1 MNLPLSEAVLGLVVE
16 AIFGT
21 YGFPL
26 EAIMKST
33 ASSLDSALNRP
44 PLPAAT
50 RNPSAVGSVDASAPG
65 VSPLVSARSALNV
78 QILQSSM
85 EVSIQAGEKSQA
97 LVFRAAIDRIN
108 ELLAPDMGPDAIQ
121 GAMGQDNSAEATA
134 GRILS
139 LTTGFFDAY
148 AAQRPNDDADQ
159 VAKDFVELIR
169 GGFETGF
176 NEATN
181 ILKGLDVF
189 KGDVESGVMKTSELV
204 HKGLDDF
211 LAGKLKPAAS
221 DVAAA

>member
-1 MNLPLSEAVLGLVVE
+1 
-16 AIFGT
+16 
-21 YGFPL
+21 
-26 EAIMKST
+26 MKST
-33 ASSLDSALNRP
+33 ASSLDSAVNRP
-44 PLPAAT
+44 PLPAAA
-50 RNPSAVGSVDASAPG
+50 RNPSAVGSARAAEPG
-65 VSPLVSARSALNV
+65 GSPLGSPLETARSALNV

-108 ELLAPDMGPDAIQ
+108 ELLAPQMGPDAIQ

-139 LTTGFFDAY
+139 LSTGFFDAY
-148 AAQRPNDDADQ
+148 AAQRPNDDPEQ
-159 VAKDFVELIR
+159 IAKDFVELIR
-169 GGFETGF
+169 SGFETGF
-176 NEATN
+176 NEATD

-189 KGDVESGVMKTSELV
+189 EGDVESGVMKTHALV

-221 DVAAA
+221 DDVAVA